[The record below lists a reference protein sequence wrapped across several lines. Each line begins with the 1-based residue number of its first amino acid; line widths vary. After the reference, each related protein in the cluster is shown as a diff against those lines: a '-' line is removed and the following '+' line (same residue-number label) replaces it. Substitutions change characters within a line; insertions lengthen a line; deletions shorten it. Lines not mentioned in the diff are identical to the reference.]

1 MRSLL
6 ITFLFTTWML
16 VGCSRSSEAPV
27 GDQAETTVG
36 AAPATAGP
44 TLEGPPSVHISSD
57 PATGNRFVRGS
68 LDLSAE
74 PLRVELDE
82 AALWIAA
89 LEDEN
94 GLIMSIV
101 TGDDVLTTM
110 RVAGGTVVEV
120 STQPW
125 DRRTP
130 PVMYG
135 DEGSVIVLKPPDNA
149 SPFSPPVVLDGGP
162 VWVGSD
168 GVLIDEPIGREALI
182 DGHIVASP
190 SGQLAVLS
198 DPTDVY
204 PHGILGDDF
213 EAATVTIIDNGSE
226 LTIDAPDGTVF
237 EMIKPMWADIDAD
250 GEHELL
256 LTASN
261 ASAGARLIA
270 FESTG
275 ETAAT
280 SDPIGRGS
288 RWLNQLAV
296 APTGPLGETEIIE
309 VRTPHIGGIVRWY
322 QLADR
327 RFVLQTSASGYSTH
341 RIRSR
346 NVDQGIA
353 VDVTGDER
361 PEILVPNQAQDRL
374 VALTRTADGV
384 EDVLTIDLP
393 DRLTSNLAT
402 VENTDGSTTLIVGT
416 ADRSLFVWAGSG
428 LD

>member
-1 MRSLL
+1 MRSFL
-6 ITFLFTTWML
+6 ITCLLTTWTL
-16 VGCSRSSEAPV
+16 VGCSGSSEAPV
-27 GDQAETTVG
+27 GDQGEPTG
-36 AAPATAGP
+36 AGAPATTGA
-44 TLEGPPSVHISSD
+44 TFEGSPSAHIGSD
-57 PATGNRFVRGS
+57 PPTGNRFVRGS

-82 AALWIAA
+82 VPLWIAA

-94 GLIMSIV
+94 GLIISLV
-101 TGDDVLTTM
+101 TIDDALTTM
-110 RVAGGTVVEV
+110 RVTDGAVVEV

-125 DRRTP
+125 DRRTS
-130 PVMYG
+130 PVMFV
-135 DEGSVIVLKPPDNA
+135 DEGSVIVLKSPDGA
-149 SPFSPPVVLDGGP
+149 SPFSLPLVLDGGP

-168 GVLIDEPIGREALI
+168 GELIDMRLGREALI

-198 DPTDVY
+198 DPTDEY
-204 PHGILGDDF
+204 PHGILGDDI
-213 EAATVTIIDNGSE
+213 EAATVTVIDNGSE

-237 EMIKPMWADIDAD
+237 EMIKPMWADIDGD
-250 GEHELL
+250 GEYELL
-256 LTASN
+256 MTASN
-261 ASAGARLIA
+261 GSEGARMIA
-270 FESTG
+270 YESTG
-275 ETAAT
+275 EIAAT

-322 QLADR
+322 QLANG
-327 RFVLQTSASGYSTH
+327 RFDLQASASGYSTH

-346 NVDQGIA
+346 NVDQDIA
-353 VDVTGDER
+353 IDVTGDER
-361 PEILVPNQAQDRL
+361 PEILVPNQDQDRL
-374 VALTRTADGV
+374 VALTRTADGA
-384 EDVLTIDLP
+384 ESVLSIDLP
-393 DRLTSNLAT
+393 DRLTTNLAT